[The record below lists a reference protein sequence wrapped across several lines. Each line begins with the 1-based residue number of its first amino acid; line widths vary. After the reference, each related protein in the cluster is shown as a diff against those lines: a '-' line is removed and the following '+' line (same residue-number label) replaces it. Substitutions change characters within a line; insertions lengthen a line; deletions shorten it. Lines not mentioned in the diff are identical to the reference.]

1 MDASSTIYALR
12 SKSPHDDF
20 VFGDTPLFSS
30 PEAAEAY
37 ARAHD
42 ELSDGQRVEVVEW
55 RSGRLVSTAYPGPGQ
70 G

>member
-1 MDASSTIYALR
+1 MDASPPLYSLR
-12 SKSPHDDF
+12 SNSPHDDF

-37 ARAHD
+37 AQALY
-42 ELSDGQRVEVVEW
+42 EMGDGQWVEVVEW
-55 RSGRLVSTAYPGPGQ
+55 RSGRLVSTVYPGPGQ